1 MYNTKEKGILTI
13 PFSCMKEKKGKNMIK
28 TLEEFYRDLGM
39 SESSGRYNVV
49 NPYGYLGKYLIDSS

>member
-28 TLEEFYRDLGM
+28 TLEE
-39 SESSGRYNVV
+39 V
-49 NPYGYLGKYLIDSS
+49 NTM